1 MNISIENTAIIL
13 LIVLTGLSAGLCFTW
28 SNSITS
34 GLGRLD
40 NLGYLSAFQK
50 INRTILNPTFF
61 IVFFGPFFLSIINIY
76 VFRNASSNIKGL
88 LIAAAIIYTV
98 GVVVVTIFGNVPLN
112 ELVDKT
118 NLNTASAEDLKTL
131 RVTFETKWNQ
141 FHTIRTV
148 TSIIAFVLLIIS
160 AMQIAKN
167 NI

>member
-1 MNISIENTAIIL
+1 MNISIENTAVLILII
-13 LIVLTGLSAGLCFTW
+13 LTGLSAGLCFTW

-40 NLGYLSAFQK
+40 NLGYLSAFQQ

-76 VFRNASSNIKGL
+76 VFRNAPSNTKGL
-88 LIAAAIIYTV
+88 LIAAAVIYTV

-118 NLNTASAEDLKTL
+118 NLTTASAEDLKTL
-131 RVTFETKWNQ
+131 RSNFETKWNQ

-148 TSIIAFVLLIIS
+148 TAIIAFILLIIS
-160 AMQIAKN
+160 AMQIAKSN
-167 NI
+167 L

>member
-1 MNISIENTAIIL
+1 MNVSIENTAIIV
-13 LIVLTGLSAGLCFTW
+13 LIILTGLSAGLCFTW

-40 NLGYLSAFQK
+40 NLGYLSAFQQ

-76 VFRNASSNIKGL
+76 VFRNASSDIKVL
-88 LIAAAIIYTV
+88 LIAATVIYTV

-160 AMQIAKN
+160 AMQVAKN
-167 NI
+167 NL

>member
-1 MNISIENTAIIL
+1 MNVSIENIAIIVF
-13 LIVLTGLSAGLCFTW
+13 IILTGLSAGLCFTW

-40 NLGYLSAFQK
+40 DLGYLSAFQQ

-76 VFRNASSNIKGL
+76 VFRNAPSDIKGL
-88 LIAAAIIYTV
+88 LIAAAVIYTV

-131 RVTFETKWNQ
+131 RATFETKWNQ

-160 AMQIAKN
+160 TMQIAKN
-167 NI
+167 NL

>member
-40 NLGYLSAFQK
+40 NLGYLSAFQH
-50 INRTILNPTFF
+50 INRAILNPTFF

-76 VFRNASSNIKGL
+76 VFRNAASNIKGL
-88 LIAAAIIYTV
+88 LIAAAVIYTV

-118 NLNTASAEDLKTL
+118 NLKTASAEDLKLL
-131 RVTFETKWNQ
+131 RTSFETKWNQ
-141 FHTIRTV
+141 FHTIRTL
-148 TSIIAFVLLIIS
+148 TAMIAFVLLIIS
-160 AMQIAKN
+160 VMQIAKSN
-167 NI
+167 L